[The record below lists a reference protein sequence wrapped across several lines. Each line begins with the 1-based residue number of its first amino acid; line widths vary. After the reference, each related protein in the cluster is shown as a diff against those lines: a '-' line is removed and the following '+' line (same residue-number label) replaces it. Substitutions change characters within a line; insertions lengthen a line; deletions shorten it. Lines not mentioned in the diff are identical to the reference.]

1 MKRSCW
7 AVLGLVAAILAGAP
21 AMAGVTSAAIRE
33 TAEYVMKKF
42 GRGAAGQTVEE
53 VADTTARVVTRYGD
67 DALPLIR
74 GTGHRGFAALEQAGA
89 QAPDV
94 IRLYARK
101 GDEAVWLI
109 SEPKKL
115 TIFLKH
121 GDSAADALIKHPK
134 IADELIGRF
143 GDDAVGAVNGVSR
156 RGAQRVGMIADEG
169 VLTATPRSPELL
181 PVIGRY
187 GDEAADFIWRNKGAL
202 TVATVLGSF
211 LADPQAYIS
220 GAKQLIVDPIL
231 GPLVQ
236 NTNWTWIIAGLLFVV
251 FLPYLVR
258 SIARARREAR
268 NL

>member
-1 MKRSCW
+1 
-7 AVLGLVAAILAGAP
+7 
-21 AMAGVTSAAIRE
+21 MAGVTSAAVRE

-121 GDSAADALIKHPK
+121 GDPAADALMKSPGLADDL
-134 IADELIGRF
+134 IARF
-143 GDDAVGAVNGVSR
+143 GNDAVGAVNGVSR
-156 RGAQRVGMIADEG
+156 RGAQRLGMIAKEG
-169 VLTATPRSPELL
+169 VLAATPRSPELL
-181 PVIGRY
+181 SVIGRY

-202 TVATVLGSF
+202 TVATVLGTF
-211 LADPQAYIS
+211 LVDPEAYIS
-220 GAKQLIVDPIL
+220 GAKQLVVDPIL
-231 GPLVQ
+231 GPIAR
-236 NTNWTWIIAGLLFVV
+236 NTNWTWLFSVV
-251 FLPYLVR
+251 LILAFLPLIVGR
-258 SIARARREAR
+258 IAKARAVLKREISTE
-268 NL
+268 